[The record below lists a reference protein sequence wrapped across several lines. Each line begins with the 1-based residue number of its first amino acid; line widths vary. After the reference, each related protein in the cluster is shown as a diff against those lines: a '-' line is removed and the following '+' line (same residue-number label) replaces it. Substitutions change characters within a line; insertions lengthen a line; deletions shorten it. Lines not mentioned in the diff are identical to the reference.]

1 MIPKKEGGETMIRLQ
16 KYLSDCGICSRR
28 KAEYYIANNYITVNG
43 EKVTVLGTKI
53 NPAKDVVLF
62 QQKRVNPRS
71 KHYYMI
77 LNKPEGYTCTMAEH
91 KSEKNLSSLLPKVHH
106 LYPVGRLDRDSEGLL
121 ILTTDGD
128 FAQKIMHPKN
138 KCEKEYFV
146 IVIGNVLDGDLV
158 KMQKGMLVP
167 LEEKGD
173 IKKKMARVKSASI
186 IKRETGRSYISIILE
201 EGQKRQIRRMFQH
214 LGFPVQY
221 LKRVRIGQISL
232 DKLPL
237 GKSRDLTP
245 REINS
250 LIA

>member
-1 MIPKKEGGETMIRLQ
+1 MIPKKEGVKTMIRLQ

-53 NPAKDVVLF
+53 NPTKDVVLF

-71 KHYYMI
+71 KHHYMI

-91 KSEKNLSSLLPKVHH
+91 KSEKNLSTLLPKVHH
-106 LYPVGRLDRDSEGLL
+106 LYPVGRLDRESEGLL

-237 GKSRDLTP
+237 GKARDLTP

>member
-186 IKRETGRSYISIILE
+186 IKRETGRSYISIVLE

>member
-1 MIPKKEGGETMIRLQ
+1 
-16 KYLSDCGICSRR
+16 
-28 KAEYYIANNYITVNG
+28 
-43 EKVTVLGTKI
+43 
-53 NPAKDVVLF
+53 
-62 QQKRVNPRS
+62 
-71 KHYYMI
+71 
-77 LNKPEGYTCTMAEH
+77 MAEH

-186 IKRETGRSYISIILE
+186 IKRETGRSYISIVLE

>member
-1 MIPKKEGGETMIRLQ
+1 MIPKKAGPTMIRLQ

-43 EKVTVLGTKI
+43 EKVTILGTKI
-53 NPAKDVVLF
+53 DPSKDVVLF

-71 KHYYMI
+71 KHHYMI
-77 LNKPEGYTCTMAEH
+77 LNKPEGFTCTMAEH

-106 LYPVGRLDRDSEGLL
+106 LYPVGRLDKDSEGLL

-146 IVIGNVLDGDLV
+146 IVIGNVLDSDLV
-158 KMQKGMLVP
+158 KMQKGLLLP
-167 LEEKGD
+167 LEITKGD
-173 IKKKMARVKSASI
+173 IKKKMARVKSATM
-186 IKRETGRSYISIILE
+186 IKRETGRSYITIVLE

-237 GKSRDLTP
+237 GKARDLTP

-250 LIA
+250 LLA